1 MEKYRLPGQSCVRRS
16 RYGAQCR
23 VRCVVARHSPSE
35 PNGFKTEFVQFLR
48 DRLSIM
54 SSLLAISRYLSYIRL
69 AFSFLSHMTPRLW
82 QDWIAMPVCPSFR
95 REGGGNSRPV
105 WVRLVSFL
113 GWSPFLGTFGSRR
126 GPLNGDHPDNG

>member
-1 MEKYRLPGQSCVRRS
+1 MQKYRLPGQSCVRRS

-95 REGGGNSRPV
+95 REGGWKFSSSLGEVSELFGLESIPGHF
-105 WVRLVSFL
+105 RLAS
-113 GWSPFLGTFGSRR
+113 GTTERRSPG
-126 GPLNGDHPDNG
+126 